1 MYIGCVFL
9 RVLTWHACALTGD
22 CTSIT
27 TRKKV
32 YSGQFC
38 ANITLFFYFPFP
50 FVFHFFLSPLLF
62 QRKRYIWDLFG
73 ASLIANHSI
82 VYSLGHESRVLAY
95 IYLHLS
101 FERKRAF
108 YSLAWGQFG
117 IRICIGM
124 LRRYL
129 FGAGLFIPYPRAFI
143 CFMMLG
149 SCLGVWPRCQSAKA
163 MGWGMSRWLCLSRA
177 EYYFLFPFISFFSLF
192 C

>member
-1 MYIGCVFL
+1 MFPLGYRHGKVYAF
-9 RVLTWHACALTGD
+9 AGD

-27 TRKKV
+27 IFMRECIPGSSVPISPSFPDSFSFSFLFIFFISFLPSISAKKI
-32 YSGQFC
+32 Y
-38 ANITLFFYFPFP
+38 
-50 FVFHFFLSPLLF
+50 
-62 QRKRYIWDLFG
+62 DLFPG
-73 ASLIANHSI
+73 VFDWV

-149 SCLGVWPRCQSAKA
+149 SCLGV
-163 MGWGMSRWLCLSRA
+163 
-177 EYYFLFPFISFFSLF
+177 
-192 C
+192 